1 MTEDST
7 TIENLM
13 SQLHAGTTEERFDAL
28 LGLAVESS
36 SSLDS
41 HLKEQ
46 MRSCLLPL
54 VTGQTRTD
62 QQSGC
67 LAAIALSRIGDHS
80 QDVAWPLVVTL
91 RCYAEDPEKF
101 AGPIDEFMSS
111 SNLLCFVV
119 QVAYAL
125 SLFKG
130 DGETVRFLL
139 DIISRCTAS
148 KHIKSFNG
156 GIPVF
161 HDTRIQNLIEACLR
175 SIGAIGESEN
185 EDGRKMLEW
194 WSSRGSATA
203 RAALDSFGHPW
214 EEILGKESELK
225 KVQINDSGSDTDE
238 GSEKDE
244 DDTKG
249 GETLEKLSRILDLCQ
264 TNPDAALGFIEMRK
278 MESPGVD
285 EHPILRWVKA
295 MALGGKGLF
304 QPLREMNLSDEELTE
319 VSSWCAEDFRNRLGL
334 TDDHLDYLEASLR
347 QVKAI
352 EAIEPG
358 FVAMIGTDEE
368 RVGEAQVDLISTTLE
383 RCRPGRV
390 QELMG
395 TTKLLY
401 FGAER
406 RRMGVGP
413 WLDWTP
419 DESKFMWSTR
429 FSAPSVARAAITM
442 DEGADGRGRR
452 FVTCLLYQKCFDE
465 WGPDETLKNAPS
477 AGALYFF
484 DDGSWHHSNDIQ
496 LAFIGAVM
504 RGRSLPREFSKRD
517 KLDAEVPGVAQL
529 DSASEVAKEQEPIPE

>member
-1 MTEDST
+1 MTEDTT

-13 SQLHAGTTEERFDAL
+13 SQLHAGTAEERLDAL
-28 LGLAVESS
+28 EDLALESS
-36 SSLDS
+36 SSLDP

-46 MRSCLLPL
+46 MRSLLLPL

-62 QQSGC
+62 QLSGSW
-67 LAAIALSRIGDHS
+67 AAIALSRIGDHS
-80 QDVAWPLVVTL
+80 QDVAWPLAATL
-91 RCYAEDPEKF
+91 RYYADDPEKF
-101 AGPIDEFMSS
+101 AGPFDEFMSS
-111 SNLLCFVV
+111 SNLLCFPVV
-119 QVAYAL
+119 VAYAL

-130 DGETVRFLL
+130 DGETVGFLV

-148 KHIKSFNG
+148 KHIRSFKG
-156 GIPVF
+156 EMPAF
-161 HDTRIQNLIEACLR
+161 RDKRIENLIEACLR

-185 EDGRKMLEW
+185 EDGRNMLEW
-194 WSSRGSATA
+194 WSSRGSVTA
-203 RAALDSFGHPW
+203 RAALDSFGSPW
-214 EEILGKESELK
+214 EEILAKEDELRRVRISDAGVDRGGRIEEDEYNSEG
-225 KVQINDSGSDTDE
+225 V
-238 GSEKDE
+238 EK
-244 DDTKG
+244 
-249 GETLEKLSRILDLCQ
+249 LEKLSRLLDLCQ
-264 TNPDAALGFIEMRK
+264 TNPDGALGFVEMRK
-278 MESPGVD
+278 MEGLGVD
-285 EHPILRWVKA
+285 ENPILRWVKA

-304 QPLREMNLSDEELTE
+304 KVLHEMNLIEEQLTE
-319 VSSWCAEDFRNRLGL
+319 VYSWEAQDFGNRLGL
-334 TDDHLDYLEASLR
+334 TEEHLDNLEASLR
-347 QVKAI
+347 EVKAI
-352 EAIEPG
+352 EAMAPR

-368 RVGEAQVDLISTTLE
+368 PVGEAQVDLISTTLE

-496 LAFIGAVM
+496 VVFIGAAM

-517 KLDAEVPGVAQL
+517 KLDAEVPGAARM
-529 DSASEVAKEQEPIPE
+529 DSASEVSNEQEPVPN